1 MDARADEGETGE
13 VEQALNRSVLAVGSV
28 HHGEDDVNALAA
40 ATAVQFYEGRVS
52 GVGGHHDALAALQDF
67 RQHFLRAGAYEPV
80 AFFGDAAGHA
90 FVFSGIAP
98 PHDASCDAPGD

>member
-67 RQHFLRAGAYEPV
+67 RQHFLRAGADDPLP
-80 AFFGDAAGHA
+80 FFGPAHTHA
-90 FVFSGIAP
+90 FSFLGTEP
-98 PHDASCDAPGD
+98 PAPG